1 MKNIEVTNFKGN
13 KYEGSWNEKT
23 YSSNIADH
31 PDLYRIYVND
41 QAIHITE
48 KEYNR
53 LIAGNL
59 SEKMDR
65 RRKEIE
71 TMSLYEK
78 ADILMTIF
86 ATGFGNKK
94 DGLGDAFSSTALGSS
109 YVRSLAKQLDKD
121 PERISSDITKFIEK
135 TAVTLYKETKS
146 KELQVK
152 ANESFEDAEF
162 LNEDDEID
170 YNKVQSFL
178 NSHSLTDKEIWQLI
192 ESENGNAYYQTFE
205 RKTDEN
211 IFEICDKDFDDDGEY
226 LYYE

>member
-152 ANESFEDAEF
+152 ANESFENVVERLLRYQDMPETYYVTFNGVKLDSKDIFSVCDAVKKVFDMEYDEWKKQ
-162 LNEDDEID
+162 NE
-170 YNKVQSFL
+170 K
-178 NSHSLTDKEIWQLI
+178 
-192 ESENGNAYYQTFE
+192 
-205 RKTDEN
+205 
-211 IFEICDKDFDDDGEY
+211 
-226 LYYE
+226 

>member
-78 ADILMTIF
+78 ANILMTIF

-121 PERISSDITKFIEK
+121 PECISSDITKFIEK

-152 ANESFEDAEF
+152 ANESFENVVERLLRYQDMPETYYVTFNGVKLDSKDVFSVRDAVKKVFDMEYDEWKKQ
-162 LNEDDEID
+162 NE
-170 YNKVQSFL
+170 K
-178 NSHSLTDKEIWQLI
+178 
-192 ESENGNAYYQTFE
+192 
-205 RKTDEN
+205 
-211 IFEICDKDFDDDGEY
+211 
-226 LYYE
+226 